1 MLSWLCSGISGS
13 QLWMIIQLWNNFSIQ
28 HLQWVPWKPCHD
40 VGTAGIF
47 RQSLLRMMPNFAQV
61 TEVRDE
67 QERIASLLVAILV
80 VGIGAGSFLSYPIV
94 NCLWYDHL
102 GPTHCWEQSWILYF
116 QYQTLSL
123 CDQGLWSVVFS
134 NESPKSPTQFLLCRM
149 RCFACYCLELNS
161 MKKCPFNIMIRID
174 HDKNMLHLHYTREYT
189 YRTIVHMLYI
199 FISYKSRIYT
209 VV

>member
-1 MLSWLCSGISGS
+1 MGTLETLSWCWDHRYLKTISAP
-13 QLWMIIQLWNNFSIQ
+13 N
-28 HLQWVPWKPCHD
+28 
-40 VGTAGIF
+40 
-47 RQSLLRMMPNFAQV
+47 RMTPNLPQV

-161 MKKCPFNIMIRID
+161 MKKCPCNIMIRIN

>member
-1 MLSWLCSGISGS
+1 MNDHSTLKQFFHPASPMGTLETLSWCWDHRYL
-13 QLWMIIQLWNNFSIQ
+13 QIIPAPNWI
-28 HLQWVPWKPCHD
+28 
-40 VGTAGIF
+40 
-47 RQSLLRMMPNFAQV
+47 MPHFPQV

-94 NCLWYDHL
+94 NCLWYDHRGL
-102 GPTHCWEQSWILYF
+102 THCWEQSWRLYF

-149 RCFACYCLELNS
+149 RCFAWYCLELETWN
-161 MKKCPFNIMIRID
+161 MEKRPFNIMIKID
-174 HDKNMLHLHYTREYT
+174 HDKNMLHLHYTG
-189 YRTIVHMLYI
+189 
-199 FISYKSRIYT
+199 
-209 VV
+209 